1 MRKNFEKPIQESGAA
16 FACAVL
22 LLNILTLAAVGGIV
36 WLLQM
41 IVALDS
47 SALGAVLRET
57 AWR

>member
-1 MRKNFEKPIQESGAA
+1 MQKKFENPVEESGAA
-16 FACAVL
+16 FACAIL

-41 IVALDS
+41 IITLHS
-47 SALGAVLRET
+47 PLNTVLRET